1 LTPARRL
8 SLQDD
13 LPLNEANPS
22 RWPQLTKEG
31 VGETSG
37 QTAGSPFGKGSP
49 FREPVRQKKQVFFV
63 RCGVRPSFAVSRGPR
78 SRMKSGPDVFA
89 DALVPAAR
97 AFGVGALIQQLNG
110 FSGRRASGP
119 PISIQCPRPGRF
131 RDRFGANLGLE
142 AAVSLAACAVRPP
155 ARLRAMVIVVR
166 NARVNRRSRS
176 GEKACTAGTFA
187 IPSNCA
193 HRARLRPVHREP

>member
-1 LTPARRL
+1 M
-8 SLQDD
+8 
-13 LPLNEANPS
+13 
-22 RWPQLTKEG
+22 TKEG

-97 AFGVGALIQQLNG
+97 AFGAGALIQQFPLNR

-119 PISIQCPRPGRF
+119 PCRSKPGRF

-187 IPSNCA
+187 IPLNCA